1 MEARAVP
8 VRLMAPSKQSCV
20 LAWKA
25 SMRKLLSYAL
35 IVGWVALLCMS
46 HLACGRRDVRH
57 PFNVL
62 LISVDTLRSD
72 HCSVYGYDRQTTP
85 VLEQLAAEGA
95 LFLEAYS
102 PTSLTQ
108 PTHASLFTSLHPI
121 GHRVIRN
128 GLVLGEEFLTV
139 AEVLTTTGY
148 QTAGFVSSYPMDERF
163 GIAQG
168 FEHFDDDFVAGE
180 EKKTGV
186 EEWARHKLE
195 GVFDRRGNVT
205 TDRAIGWLEQ
215 SRDRSRPLFLF
226 VHYFEPHAP
235 YAPLEPYRSKFLE
248 GNEEKGRAQMISFYD
263 GAVSSADH
271 EIGRLLEWLR
281 GNGLLDKTLVIVT
294 ADHGEGLMEHGR
306 KQHSVNVYEEAVRVP
321 LVMRLPGVIKAGA
334 RVAGPVSLLDV
345 TPTVLDLLGVEAGS
359 REFDGE
365 SLAGAASSGSDLFAD
380 RPIFLAPQ
388 NHTTARQ
395 ELGTYAVRVG
405 RWKLVEWAQGRPAEL
420 YDLDADPDES
430 RSLSAKFPALREE
443 LSATLGT
450 WFEESRAQ
458 GSAPSVTEAERRGL
472 RALGYVD

>member
-1 MEARAVP
+1 
-8 VRLMAPSKQSCV
+8 
-20 LAWKA
+20 
-25 SMRKLLSYAL
+25 MRKLLSCAL
-35 IVGWVALLCMS
+35 MVACATLLCMS
-46 HLACGRRDVRH
+46 HIACVQRDVH
-57 PFNVL
+57 HAFNVL

-72 HCSVYGYDRQTTP
+72 HCSVYGYHRQTTP

-121 GHRVIRN
+121 GHQVIRN

-139 AEVLTTTGY
+139 AEVLATRDY
-148 QTAGFVSSYPMDERF
+148 QTAGFVSSYPMDGRF
-163 GIAQG
+163 GTAQG
-168 FEHFDDDFVAGE
+168 FEHFDDDFVAGD
-180 EKKTGV
+180 EKTTGV
-186 EEWARHKLE
+186 AEWARTSLE

-215 SRDRSRPLFLF
+215 SRDPSRPMFLF

-235 YAPLEPYRSKFLE
+235 YAPPEPYRSRFLE
-248 GNEEKGRAQMISFYD
+248 GNEEKGRAQTIGFYD

-281 GNGLLDKTLVIVT
+281 DNGLLDETLVIVT

-306 KQHSVNVYEEAVRVP
+306 MQHSVNVYEEAVRVP

-334 RVAGPVSLLDV
+334 RIAGPVSLLDV
-345 TPTVLDLLGVEAGS
+345 TPTLLDVLGVEEGS
-359 REFDGE
+359 EEFDGE
-365 SLAGAASSGSDLFAD
+365 SLAAAASSGSDVFAD

-388 NHTTARQ
+388 NLTTARQ

-405 RWKLVEWAQGRPAEL
+405 NWKLIEWAQGRPTEL
-420 YDLDADPDES
+420 YDLVADPDES
-430 RSLSAKFPALREE
+430 RNLSAKFPTLRDN
-443 LSATLGT
+443 LSATLGS
-450 WFEESRAQ
+450 WFNASCAQ
-458 GSAPSVTEAERRGL
+458 GSAASVTEAERVGL